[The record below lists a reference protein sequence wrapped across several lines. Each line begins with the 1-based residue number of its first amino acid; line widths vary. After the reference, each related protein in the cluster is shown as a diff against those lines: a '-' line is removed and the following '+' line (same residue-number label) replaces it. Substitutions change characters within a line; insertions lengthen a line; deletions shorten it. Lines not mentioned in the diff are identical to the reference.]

1 MRKECLFNDDTI
13 VAFKSGKGGRFN
25 AGGYLTCLG
34 EKSIGDFTDELFL
47 DEETGTYFDESGHD
61 VGLSE
66 QDVESGIG
74 SIEIDGIYN
83 TIYTEKLGD
92 IEPNSDECDAMVNRS
107 DSFTREQAIL
117 YFTEDMDDAYKEQL
131 LTEWG
136 VDEDEWSD
144 YLDSYN
150 D

>member
-47 DEETGTYFDESGHD
+47 DEETGTYFDETGDD

-66 QDVESGIG
+66 PDVERGIR

-83 TIYTEKLGD
+83 TI
-92 IEPNSDECDAMVNRS
+92 
-107 DSFTREQAIL
+107 
-117 YFTEDMDDAYKEQL
+117 
-131 LTEWG
+131 
-136 VDEDEWSD
+136 
-144 YLDSYN
+144 
-150 D
+150 